1 MHKQTF
7 FFSIFSL
14 LLVFAL
20 AGCQS
25 MAGSTSQPAAAQ
37 TSAVQAKL
45 AAGTLMLEGTG
56 QAVTAE
62 QAADLL
68 PLWKAVKSLSKSS
81 TTSAVEMQA
90 LYDQITETMT
100 ADQVQAI
107 KGMSLSQD
115 DMASLMSKYG
125 SQRAPS
131 TASTG
136 STGSSSGRSSSA
148 GSSSS
153 SGSTSSSS
161 SSGQPG
167 GPGGDMGGGMPPD
180 GGGMMGGGSDLGA
193 LTGGQPSAQTTQTS
207 TQNAAKNARTSAQAN
222 SNLMFVDTLITLL
235 QQRVDA

>member
-1 MHKQTF
+1 MQKRT

-37 TSAVQAKL
+37 TSAVQNKL

-62 QAADLL
+62 QAAELL
-68 PLWKAVKSLSKSS
+68 PLWKAVKSLSKSDVA
-81 TTSAVEMQA
+81 SAEEMQA

-100 ADQVQAI
+100 GDQVQAI
-107 KGMSLSQD
+107 TGMSLTQE

-125 SQRAPS
+125 GQRVQS
-131 TASTG
+131 TTSTG
-136 STGSSSGRSSSA
+136 SSTSSTGSSSGRNS
-148 GSSSS
+148 
-153 SGSTSSSS
+153 SSSS
-161 SSGQPG
+161 SSGQAG

-180 GGGMMGGGSDLGA
+180 GGGMMGGGADMGVV
-193 LTGGQPSAQTTQTS
+193 TGEQPSTQTTQTS
-207 TQNAAKNARTSAQAN
+207 TQTAAQGAAQSARTSSQAN
-222 SNLMFVDTLITLL
+222 ANLMFVDSLITLL